1 MNMKELPDHPLAPM
15 IKLGLRPQE
24 TKKER
29 KKGRKIIQ
37 KSTLPSD
44 WILYGRLTH
53 EMLLYLCLP

>member
-44 WILYGRLTH
+44 
-53 EMLLYLCLP
+53 